1 MISTKV
7 TYDLTVLDDNYS
19 DKNSNIIS
27 CICQRERDNNAA
39 LLIDGNDSKL
49 GGFVY
54 GLLLVFCLALKWYY
68 AVVFVAATVLVIAL
82 VSCVR
87 RYKKHSW
94 PCAVRWSSL
103 FIVNLFSGI

>member
-1 MISTKV
+1 MPQE
-7 TYDLTVLDDNYS
+7 DYS

-27 CICQRERDNNAA
+27 CICRRKRDNEEVFR
-39 LLIDGNDSKL
+39 IDGNDLKL

-87 RYKKHSW
+87 KYNKHSW
-94 PCAVRWSSL
+94 SCAVRWSCL